1 MSAMT
6 PTIFRAYDVRGTYP
20 DQLNRGVVE
29 ALGQAI
35 GTYAKQ
41 QGQST
46 VVTARDGRLS
56 GPDLQDALNQ
66 PSLIA
71 RIAASFIFSGVSKSG
86 SPAPN
91 PITSLPAAFISLA
104 LEVTA
109 IVGEGFIRF
118 KLLETILIRFYNIL
132 ILIT

>member
-35 GTYAKQ
+35 GTYAKKR
-41 QGQST
+41 GQTT

-66 PSLIA
+66 
-71 RIAASFIFSGVSKSG
+71 G
-86 SPAPN
+86 
-91 PITSLPAAFISLA
+91 
-104 LEVTA
+104 
-109 IVGEGFIRF
+109 
-118 KLLETILIRFYNIL
+118 
-132 ILIT
+132 